1 MPKSHPLAESVDA
14 RRWDGEAPLGR
25 IVLAAHAAFLHAG
38 FVSYAGKPASRQP
51 LPKQVGL
58 TASKLPLRYTIPE
71 LVVRAGAADA
81 DAAVLRLCAHGD
93 FLILYGNL
101 ASGGRR
107 PRTRWACVD
116 AGLVAPCLSG
126 DLDAAAR
133 ALVGDALGA
142 RLWNALADG
151 LARRL
156 FLDICAANAAL
167 LPPRLTTLPDDL
179 QAAILDRLAA
189 ADLAMV
195 ESTCTGLRDLAAA
208 RELWRA
214 RYMAE
219 RPRLLSLEYE
229 EIDASN
235 GSWKEKYV
243 ATRLPPAS
251 PPWRHKLLA
260 WWRRRFMSDDLPHL
274 SSESLQHACDSGILT
289 QWELD
294 SCMVPV
300 AQHLIRQ
307 DPTEYLIWR
316 SLQRKSKVPVRDGD
330 GHRRRAT
337 AMYGNGQRRCS
348 KEAVYS
354 PSARHGWTHR

>member
-1 MPKSHPLAESVDA
+1 MPRSHPLAEFMDA
-14 RRWDGEAPLGR
+14 DRWDAEVPLGR
-25 IVLAAHAAFLHAG
+25 IVLVAHAAFLHAG
-38 FVSYAGKPASRQP
+38 FVSYAGKPPASHLP
-51 LPKQVGL
+51 LPKQVSL
-58 TASKLPLRYTIPE
+58 TASTLPLQYTIPE

-81 DAAVLRLCAHGD
+81 AVLRLCGHGD
-93 FLILYGNL
+93 FLILYRYL
-101 ASGGRR
+101 ASGGRW

-179 QAAILDRLAA
+179 QAAILDRLAT

-195 ESTCTGLRDLAAA
+195 ESTCTGLRDLVAA
-208 RELWRA
+208 RELWKA
-214 RYMAE
+214 RYMGE
-219 RPRLLSLEYE
+219 RRHLLSFERK
-229 EIDASN
+229 EIDASS

-243 ATRLPPAS
+243 ATRLPPAT
-251 PPWRHKLLA
+251 PPLRCQLLRL
-260 WWRRRFMSDDLPHL
+260 WRRWFMSDP
-274 SSESLQHACDSGILT
+274 ECLQHACDSGILA

-294 SCMVPV
+294 SSMVPV

-307 DPTEYLIWR
+307 DPMEHLIWQFLR
-316 SLQRKSKVPVRDGD
+316 RKNKVPVGDGD
-330 GHRRRAT
+330 GHRRRVT
-337 AMYGNGQRRCS
+337 VMYRNGQRRCRE
-348 KEAVYS
+348 EAVYT
-354 PSARHGWTHR
+354 PSARHRWTHR